1 MISVR
6 QVVAEMYATNC
17 WIVHSNSEAVII
29 DPGIGNPHLLKAID
43 HALEDL
49 RPLAVI
55 ATHGHLDHTFS
66 ITPLTKSREIPAY
79 IHSKDRELL
88 THPERALSRETREL
102 FAGLSF
108 FEPSDVFEIGNG
120 DCIAFGN
127 IELCFD
133 HRPGHTAG
141 SMVIRSESD
150 KLLFSGDVLFKD
162 GIGRTDLP
170 TGSASQMQESLRELF
185 LLSDDYQVLPGHGDR
200 TTIAEERKHNQYVSL
215 ALEGRL

>member
-1 MISVR
+1 
-6 QVVAEMYATNC
+6 MYATNC

-120 DCIAFGN
+120 DRINFGN

-185 LLSDDYQVLPGHGDR
+185 LLSDDYQVFPGHGDR